1 MNKHFIKN
9 IDFSKPIDTTSL
21 VEYQKGTVISKTLS
35 QNKYVNITLFAFDK
49 DEEISTHKSEGDA
62 MVSILDG
69 EAMITIGEESFKVK
83 KGETIV
89 MPANINHSLLAI
101 ERFKMILTVL
111 FDVEK

>member
-1 MNKHFIKN
+1 MNKNFIKN

-21 VEYQKGTVISKTLS
+21 VEYQRGTVISKTLT
-35 QNKYVNITLFAFDK
+35 QNKYVNVTVFAFDK

-69 EAMITIGEESFKVK
+69 EANITIGEEKFNVK

-89 MPANINHSLLAI
+89 MPANVNHSLLAV
-101 ERFKMILTVL
+101 EQFKMMLTVV
-111 FDVEK
+111 FNINQ

>member
-9 IDFSKPIDTTSL
+9 IDFSKPIETTSL
-21 VEYQKGTVISKTLS
+21 VEYQKGTVISKTLT
-35 QNKYVNITLFAFDK
+35 QNKYVNVTIFAFDK

-69 EAMITIGEESFKVK
+69 EANITIGEENFNVK

-101 ERFKMILTVL
+101 EKFKMILTVV
-111 FDVEK
+111 FNVDK